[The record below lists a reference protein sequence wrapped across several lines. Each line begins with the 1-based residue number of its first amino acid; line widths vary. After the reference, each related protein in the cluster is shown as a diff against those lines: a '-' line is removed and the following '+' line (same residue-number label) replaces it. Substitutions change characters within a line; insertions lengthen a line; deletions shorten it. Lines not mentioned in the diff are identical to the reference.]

1 MDNGLIQLM
10 KYYTNQQNA
19 DGAPKYTSGV
29 VLSVAEDYSKADV
42 ELAQKQVCKELIN
55 KSGEELTV
63 GDTVWVEYFTYPSS
77 GWISRRNGEPKPLGG
92 GGGAR
97 VQNATILDNSNFQDY
112 NIVEQ
117 MNLDISSAVSLYYGN
132 LPNFICF
139 QGNYGLLISST
150 VNVIQY
156 QEGSYVPLIDNDPN
170 LYSLIVANKSKFGV
184 QYGNASWGGWYY
196 GNSTSLT
203 YPDKY
208 IYTKYY
214 IYRLNASTWQSAPRY
229 QYMLKYQ
236 YYIAD
241 TDSSSI
247 PSSGEWWNGISH
259 SSTFATTAPDVTW
272 YMQDYDQNITTQ
284 VSTKGMS
291 NVLYDYFLVPCVTD
305 IYYDETS
312 NSMKTPFG
320 YTGIVGWLLFSS
332 SNGVDY
338 GVQFRTSNP
347 AGGFRQNRIPFR
359 SEAEKVF
366 SLGLSKRTEPVLG

>member
-1 MDNGLIQLM
+1 MSQSSG
-10 KYYTNQQNA
+10 
-19 DGAPKYTSGV
+19 DGSIKRVSGV
-29 VLSVAEDYSKADV
+29 VVAVTEDMFHADIKLQQ
-42 ELAQKQVCKELIN
+42 EQVITNMLN
-55 KSGEELTV
+55 KSGEELAV
-63 GDTVWVEYFTYPSS
+63 GDSVWVEYFTYPSS
-77 GWISRRNGEPKPLGG
+77 GWIAMRNGTPKLMGG
-92 GGGAR
+92 SGGGAR

-132 LPNFICF
+132 LPNFVCF

-150 VNVIQY
+150 LGVVQY
-156 QEGSYVPLIDNDPN
+156 QEGSYVPIIDGDPN

-184 QYGNASWGGWYY
+184 QYGNANWGGWYY

-214 IYRLNASTWQSAPRY
+214 IHRLNASTWQSAPRY
-229 QYMLKYQ
+229 QYILKYQ

-259 SSTFATTAPDVTW
+259 SSNFTTTAPDRTW
-272 YMQDYDQNITTQ
+272 YMQDYDQNISGNPPTRGLRD
-284 VSTKGMS
+284 VI
-291 NVLYDYFLVPCVTD
+291 YDYFLIPCVTD

-347 AGGFRQNRIPFR
+347 DGGFRQNRIPFR